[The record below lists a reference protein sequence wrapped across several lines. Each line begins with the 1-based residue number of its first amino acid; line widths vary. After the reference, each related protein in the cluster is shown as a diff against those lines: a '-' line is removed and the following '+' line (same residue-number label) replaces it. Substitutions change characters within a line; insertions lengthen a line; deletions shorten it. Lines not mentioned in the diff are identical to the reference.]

1 MPVLTDTL
9 FYYLNAISTQSYTLQ
24 IITQNVSAG
33 FLQAWLVDKYL
44 NIKTPVVPGT
54 DLLYNFSATKEDVNT
69 YRNRFMLVFK
79 RGLIATPIPVT
90 KVANQAN
97 PGTTGNA
104 NSIAGVK
111 GNVSVH
117 PNPVPTGQ
125 QVLLQFTGMTEGRY
139 EVTVTNTV
147 GKALIQ
153 KTIVHDGGSN
163 TYSLQTG
170 AGWAAGSYFV
180 KITNEKGYSLV
191 TELMISK

>member
-1 MPVLTDTL
+1 
-9 FYYLNAISTQSYTLQ
+9 
-24 IITQNVSAG
+24 
-33 FLQAWLVDKYL
+33 
-44 NIKTPVVPGT
+44 
-54 DLLYNFSATKEDVNT
+54 
-69 YRNRFMLVFK
+69 
-79 RGLIATPIPVT
+79 
-90 KVANQAN
+90 
-97 PGTTGNA
+97 
-104 NSIAGVK
+104 
-111 GNVSVH
+111 VH

-139 EVTVTNTV
+139 EVTVTNTL
-147 GKALIQ
+147 GKALTQ